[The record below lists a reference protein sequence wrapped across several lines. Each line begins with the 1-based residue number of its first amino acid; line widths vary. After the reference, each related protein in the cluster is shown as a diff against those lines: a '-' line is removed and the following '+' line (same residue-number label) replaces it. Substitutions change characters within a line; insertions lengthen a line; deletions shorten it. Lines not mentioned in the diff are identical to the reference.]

1 MKTCTV
7 WGDMS
12 ADSAADQYP
21 MVSVCDDCVAA
32 HAGKEDSLIVSVEG
46 GFDSAYGDE
55 CYLCDTHIDDEQQ
68 GEDEDE
74 GEE

>member
-1 MKTCTV
+1 MKSCTV

-21 MVSVCDDCVAA
+21 TVNVCDECVEADA
-32 HAGKEDSLIVSVEG
+32 QSEEPQIVTVEG

-55 CYLCDTHIDDEQQ
+55 GHFCDKSIEEENEEKE
-68 GEDEDE
+68 ED
-74 GEE
+74 

>member
-1 MKTCTV
+1 MKTCMV

-21 MVSVCDDCVAA
+21 SVSVCDECIADDA
-32 HAGKEDSLIVSVEG
+32 KSENPQIVSIEG

-55 CYLCDTHIDDEQQ
+55 CHFCDKSIDDENDEQ
-68 GEDEDE
+68 GHQEKPE
-74 GEE
+74 